1 MDQRTEPIRQDID
14 SIRDSM
20 TDKLEQIET
29 KIKGTVEDT
38 RRMVDVKYQ
47 VSQRPWAALGVSL
60 LVGYTL
66 GSIGGDDRRT
76 ETQRRASA
84 QQEPSLRYYEP
95 PKNDR
100 AHSTRDSDTDTRASS
115 FSQHAD
121 TRQPAQPGMLD
132 QIMDQF
138 GDEFQMLKAAA
149 VTSVIGLIRDTVR
162 QNLPALDQE
171 INRMRSQK
179 EGNTGASASLG
190 GGNSIRKSTSNDS
203 SRYYDT
209 ADTRPRDRAVGEVST
224 QAEVGRSAN
233 YDFIPP
239 APHAEPGGRP

>member
-20 TDKLEQIET
+20 TNKLEQIES
-29 KIKGTVEDT
+29 KIKGTVDDT

-66 GSIGGDDRRT
+66 GSIGGDDSRAQP
-76 ETQRRASA
+76 QRA
-84 QQEPSLRYYEP
+84 QSIRYYDEP
-95 PKNDR
+95 KDER
-100 AHSTRDSDTDTRASS
+100 ARSTRERDMASRESS
-115 FSQHAD
+115 FTPPAD
-121 TRQPAQPGMLD
+121 TRRTAQPGMLD

-149 VTSVIGLIRDTVR
+149 VTSVIGLVRDAVR

-171 INRMRSQK
+171 LGRLRSEK
-179 EGNTGASASLG
+179 EGSTSPSASARATNTARAS
-190 GGNSIRKSTSNDS
+190 NSDDS

-209 ADTRPRDRAVGEVST
+209 ADTAKRERAIGEIST
-224 QAEVGRSAN
+224 QADVGRSQN

>member
-1 MDQRTEPIRQDID
+1 
-14 SIRDSM
+14 M
-20 TDKLEQIET
+20 TDKIEQLET

-47 VSQRPWAALGVSL
+47 VSQRPWAALGISL

-66 GSIGGDDRRT
+66 GSIGGDDRKSQP
-76 ETQRRASA
+76 QRADY
-84 QQEPSLRYYEP
+84 LRSDRQL
-95 PKNDR
+95 NDDHVR
-100 AHSTRDSDTDTRASS
+100 SQRDRNADSRDTAFT
-115 FSQHAD
+115 QHAD
-121 TRQPAQPGMLD
+121 TRRANQPGMLD

-138 GDEFQMLKAAA
+138 GDEFQLLKAAA
-149 VTSVIGLIRDTVR
+149 VTSVIGLVRDAVR

-171 INRMRSQK
+171 LGRLRSEQN
-179 EGNTGASASLG
+179 GTPGSATANNTTA
-190 GGNSIRKSTSNDS
+190 RKTNGSDA

-209 ADTRPRDRAVGEVST
+209 ADAPPRERSVGEVST
-224 QAEVGRSAN
+224 QVDVGRSSN

>member
-20 TDKLEQIET
+20 TDKIEQIET

-38 RRMVDVKYQ
+38 RRMVDIKYQ

-66 GSIGGDDRRT
+66 GSIGGNDTRAQPQRGEPFRYYDEPNDDRMRSARERDT
-76 ETQRRASA
+76 DARRASFA
-84 QQEPSLRYYEP
+84 
-95 PKNDR
+95 
-100 AHSTRDSDTDTRASS
+100 
-115 FSQHAD
+115 QHAD
-121 TRQPAQPGMLD
+121 TRHAAQPGMID

-138 GDEFQMLKAAA
+138 GDELQLLKAAA

-162 QNLPALDQE
+162 RNLPALDQE
-171 INRMRSQK
+171 VGRLRSEQGGK
-179 EGNTGASASLG
+179 SALPPVHT
-190 GGNSIRKSTSNDS
+190 NDTTRKTSGHDTA
-203 SRYYDT
+203 RYYET
-209 ADTRPRDRAVGEVST
+209 ADTPLRERAVGEIST
-224 QAEVGRSAN
+224 QADVGRSPN

-239 APHAEPGGRP
+239 ASHAEPGGRP

>member
-20 TDKLEQIET
+20 SDKLEQIES
-29 KIKGTVEDT
+29 KIKGTVDDT
-38 RRMVDVKYQ
+38 RRLIDVKYQ

-66 GSIGGDDRRT
+66 GSIGGDDQRT
-76 ETQRRASA
+76 QPQRADSFRHYD
-84 QQEPSLRYYEP
+84 EP
-95 PKNDR
+95 KDDR
-100 AHSTRDSDTDTRASS
+100 ARSTRERDTASRDAV
-115 FSQHAD
+115 FGQPAD
-121 TRQPAQPGMLD
+121 TRRTAQPGMLD
-132 QIMDQF
+132 QLMDQF

-171 INRMRSQK
+171 IGRLRSEK
-179 EGNTGASASLG
+179 EGNTATSASTRA
-190 GGNSIRKSTSNDS
+190 NTMRKSNGNDS

-209 ADTRPRDRAVGEVST
+209 ADSATHERAVGEIST
-224 QAEVGRSAN
+224 QADVGRSSN

>member
-20 TDKLEQIET
+20 TDKIGQIEN

-47 VSQRPWAALGVSL
+47 VSQRPWAALGISL

-66 GSIGGDDRRT
+66 GSLGGSDDSRAQPQRGEAFRYYDDHNDDRARQAR
-76 ETQRRASA
+76 ERDNASHSPAFA
-84 QQEPSLRYYEP
+84 Q
-95 PKNDR
+95 
-100 AHSTRDSDTDTRASS
+100 HTDTR
-115 FSQHAD
+115 HA
-121 TRQPAQPGMLD
+121 AQPGMLD

-138 GDEFQMLKAAA
+138 GDEFQLLKAAA
-149 VTSVIGLIRDTVR
+149 ITSVVSLVRDAVR

-171 INRMRSQK
+171 VGRLRSEQGDNRSYTAART
-179 EGNTGASASLG
+179 NDPA
-190 GGNSIRKSTSNDS
+190 RKTTANDA

-209 ADTRPRDRAVGEVST
+209 ADAPLRERTVGEMST
-224 QAEVGRSAN
+224 QADVGRSPN

>member
-20 TDKLEQIET
+20 TNKLEQIES
-29 KIKGTVEDT
+29 KIKGTVDDT

-66 GSIGGDDRRT
+66 GSIGGDDSRAQP
-76 ETQRRASA
+76 QRA
-84 QQEPSLRYYEP
+84 QSIRYYDEP
-95 PKNDR
+95 KDER
-100 AHSTRDSDTDTRASS
+100 ARSTRERDMASRESS
-115 FSQHAD
+115 FTPPAD
-121 TRQPAQPGMLD
+121 TRRTAQPGMLD

-149 VTSVIGLIRDTVR
+149 VTSVIGLVRDAVR

-171 INRMRSQK
+171 LGRLRSEK
-179 EGNTGASASLG
+179 EGSTSPSASARATNTARAS
-190 GGNSIRKSTSNDS
+190 NSDDS

-209 ADTRPRDRAVGEVST
+209 ADTAKRERAIGELST
-224 QAEVGRSAN
+224 QADVGRSQN